1 MAGRASLPSVPVQQA
16 SLRQEVDKA
25 FEDISGLIKASLRPL
40 PKQTGDGSYITP
52 PISTGL
58 LQDLRKL
65 SINDVETLI
74 QTVKT
79 GATGDPTNDKTYLM
93 ERIIQVAAELPPA
106 SSRGLELTDAFLN
119 NLWNDLKH
127 PSISYVE
134 HSGTLRDLLLTSL
147 SSLGAEFKYRQA
159 DGSHNNILLPTLGA
173 ANTPYARSV
182 APRIAQAAALPDPG
196 TLFDTLMARKGF
208 EPHPTQISSVLFYLA
223 SIIIHDLFR
232 TDHKDFT
239 KSLTSSYLDLAPL
252 YGSTQEEQN
261 HMRTFLDG
269 KLKVDC
275 FSEKRLLA
283 FPPGVGVLLIMFNR
297 FHNYVV
303 EQLAMINDGDRFA
316 KPKDS
321 NQDAYEKYDN
331 DLFQTGRLVTCGLYI
346 NCILKDYVRTILNL
360 NRTNSVWDLDPRIT
374 ENKSLLM
381 NNPSPEGIGNQVSAE
396 FNLVYRWHAAISERD
411 DEWTQQEYQKL
422 FPGRNPH
429 DVSLPELLQTLG
441 KWEASLSENPQER
454 SFANLPR
461 ASDGTLNDDA
471 LVEIL
476 TSSVNDVAGS
486 FGANRVPTIMRAVE
500 ILGIGQARAWKLA
513 TLNEF
518 RSFFGLTKHETFL
531 DINSDPE
538 VAKNL
543 EHLYDHPD
551 LVELYPGLVV
561 EEAKKPVV
569 PGSGLC
575 PSMTVSRAIL
585 SDAVALVRGDRYY
598 TTDYT
603 PQNLTSWGINEVNY
617 DVTVDGGHVFYKL
630 FLRAFPKHFR
640 YDSVYAHFPL
650 VIPSANKDILIKLGK
665 KDMYSFDEPVFVPP
679 PTLITSYNTAKLI
692 LDNKVDYKVTW
703 GEAITFLM
711 KNSGKL
717 YGYDFMLSGDG
728 PANAHSRE
736 LMGRALYK
744 DGWHQEVK
752 AFYEKITLE
761 LLQAHSYKLA
771 GINQVDI
778 VRDVGNLAQARFAA
792 EVFCLPLKTEQNPR
806 GVFAEEE
813 LYLIMALVFT
823 CIFFDADPSKSFPL
837 REGSRKVTQQLGN
850 IMQMMIE
857 PMSLPGSGFFRGI
870 LDVFHKATPL
880 SSYGFHMIAQLLKSG
895 MGVKDIVW
903 SQILPT
909 AGGMVAN
916 QAQLF
921 AQCLD
926 YYLSEAGK
934 PHLQKIHELA
944 LEDTEK
950 ADELILR

>member
-1 MAGRASLPSVPVQQA
+1 
-16 SLRQEVDKA
+16 
-25 FEDISGLIKASLRPL
+25 
-40 PKQTGDGSYITP
+40 
-52 PISTGL
+52 
-58 LQDLRKL
+58 
-65 SINDVETLI
+65 
-74 QTVKT
+74 
-79 GATGDPTNDKTYLM
+79 
-93 ERIIQVAAELPPA
+93 
-106 SSRGLELTDAFLN
+106 
-119 NLWNDLKH
+119 
-127 PSISYVE
+127 
-134 HSGTLRDLLLTSL
+134 
-147 SSLGAEFKYRQA
+147 
-159 DGSHNNILLPTLGA
+159 
-173 ANTPYARSV
+173 
-182 APRIAQAAALPDPG
+182 
-196 TLFDTLMARKGF
+196 
-208 EPHPTQISSVLFYLA
+208 
-223 SIIIHDLFR
+223 
-232 TDHKDFT
+232 
-239 KSLTSSYLDLAPL
+239 
-252 YGSTQEEQN
+252 
-261 HMRTFLDG
+261 MRTFLDG

-275 FSEKRLLA
+275 FAEKRLLG

-303 EQLAMINDGDRFA
+303 EQLAMINDVGRFS
-316 KPKDS
+316 KPKDGS
-321 NQDAYEKYDN
+321 PEAYEKYDN
-331 DLFQTGRLVTCGLYI
+331 DLFQTGRLITCGLYI

-374 ENKSLLM
+374 ENKSLLL
-381 NNPSPEGIGNQVSAE
+381 NNPNPEGIGNQVSAE

-411 DEWTQQEYQKL
+411 EEWTRQEYQKL

-441 KWEASLSENPQER
+441 KREASLSDNPQER
-454 SFANLPR
+454 PFANLTR
-461 ASDGTLNDDA
+461 ASDGTLKDEA
-471 LVEIL
+471 LIEIL
-476 TSSVNDVAGS
+476 TSSVKDIAGS
-486 FGANRVPTIMRAVE
+486 FGANRVPTILRAVE
-500 ILGIGQARAWKLA
+500 ILGIGQARAWKMA

-518 RSFFGLTKHETFL
+518 RSFFGLTKHKTFL
-531 DINSDPE
+531 DINSDPK
-538 VAKNL
+538 VAKDL

-575 PSMTVSRAIL
+575 PGMTVSRAIL

-603 PQNLTSWGINEVNY
+603 PQNLTSWGYNEANY

-630 FLRAFPKHFR
+630 FLRAFPNHFKPN
-640 YDSVYAHFPL
+640 SVYAHFPL
-650 VIPSANKDILIKLGK
+650 VIPSANEEILIKLGK
-665 KDMYSFDEPVFVPP
+665 KDMYNFDEPGFVAP

-692 LDNKVDYKVTW
+692 LGNKVDYKVTW

-711 KNSGKL
+711 QNSGKL
-717 YGYDFMLSGDG
+717 YGYDFMLAGDG
-728 PANAHSRE
+728 PANAQSRE
-736 LMGRALYK
+736 VMGKALYK

-761 LLQAHSYKLA
+761 LLHTHSYKLA
-771 GINQVDI
+771 GVNQVDM
-778 VRDVGNLAQARFAA
+778 VRDVGNLAQTHFAA

-806 GVFAEEE
+806 GIFAENE

-850 IMQMMIE
+850 IMQTMVE
-857 PMSLPGSGFFRGI
+857 PMSLPGSGFFGKMF
-870 LDVFHKATPL
+870 DVFHKATPL

-926 YYLSEAGK
+926 YYLSEEGK

-950 ADELILR
+950 ADEQILR